1 MSPGNLVYYDKCG
14 GLHWTVFPFAEKE
27 ARGLGII
34 ISEIMTYEY
43 QGENI
48 KWAWIIDENGNKAD
62 FALEYLEI
70 VTT

>member
-1 MSPGNLVYYDKCG
+1 
-14 GLHWTVFPFAEKE
+14 
-27 ARGLGII
+27 
-34 ISEIMTYEY
+34 MTYEY